1 MYQSLTSLL
10 SVSAAGRGA
19 APSGAA
25 PAFFQGIMWRMK
37 TFLYI
42 DGFNLYY
49 SALKDTPLRWLD
61 PVALASTAFPRN
73 RIVTTKFFTAKVTPL
88 PHDPRQPDRQQAYW
102 RALRTLPALEIIE
115 GDFRTRKVRAKVVN
129 PPPNTIEVYK
139 TEEKGS
145 DVNLGAH
152 LLMDGFLNCYDAAI
166 VITGDSDLVTPI
178 QMACREL
185 KKPVGIL
192 NPQRLSGPEH
202 RPPRRSAG
210 LQKAAAFYQNGVTWN
225 QLHKAQF
232 SNPLIDAHGT
242 FHKPTT
248 W

>member
-1 MYQSLTSLL
+1 
-10 SVSAAGRGA
+10 
-19 APSGAA
+19 
-25 PAFFQGIMWRMK
+25 MK

-49 SALKDTPLRWLD
+49 SALRDSPFRWLD
-61 PVALASTAFPRN
+61 PVALASSAFQRN
-73 RIVTTKFFTAKVTPL
+73 RIVGTKFFTAQVTAL
-88 PHDPRQPDRQQAYW
+88 SHDPHQPDRQQTYW
-102 RALRTLPALEIIE
+102 RALRTLPNLEILL
-115 GDFRTRKVRAKVVN
+115 GDFRTRVVRAKVVT

-152 LLMDGFLNCYDAAI
+152 LLMDGFLGKYDAAI

-178 QMACREL
+178 RMACSQL
-185 KKPVGIL
+185 KKPVGVL
-192 NPQRLSGPEH
+192 NPQRLSGPSH

-210 LQKAAAFYQNGVTWN
+210 LKNAAAFYQNGVTWN
-225 QLHKAQF
+225 QLQRAQF
-232 SNPLIDAHGT
+232 PDSLADLHGT
-242 FHKPTT
+242 FSKPSI